1 MRKKYA
7 CTRCETNGEN
17 PNIHAAK
24 KPEIAIDKGLAGPG
38 LLAYIV
44 TSKFSDYLPLYRL
57 EDIFT
62 RQGFEISRATQ
73 SVWCGD
79 VADLVEPLYALM
91 ADRVRCSHVV
101 ATDDTIM
108 PMQSKDKVANALGC
122 GSTLATRIIRT
133 TSSTS
138 QWIDVAM
145 GRRGS
150 SKITTRFC

>member
-1 MRKKYA
+1 M
-7 CTRCETNGEN
+7 ET
-17 PNIHAAK
+17 AAK
-24 KPEIAIDKGLAGPG
+24 PEMAIDKGMAGPG

-57 EDIFT
+57 EDIFQ

-79 VADLVEPLYALM
+79 IADLAEPLYELM
-91 ADRVRCSHVV
+91 AERVRASHVV

-108 PMQSKDKVANALGC
+108 PMLSKGSRPRMHAC
-122 GSTLATRIIRT
+122 GSMSATMAIHT

-138 QWIDVAM
+138 
-145 GRRGS
+145 R
-150 SKITTRFC
+150 